1 MCTNSV
7 VHGFTMPNVLLIVVA
22 TLAVALPSA
31 AQERAVEPL
40 ARQVTTNLTL
50 KLPVGSCTVPQL
62 AAWIASQLD
71 IPSGVELLPG
81 PCTSPDQP
89 MAEEIPLMS
98 MPFQDVL
105 DLLIKVDSRY
115 YWVYSDGVVVV
126 RPLDAWKKKDHFLH
140 DTLQSLELK
149 EQNVGAAMDQIF
161 ARPGRIVG
169 SGELIMSNDPT
180 LVTLSLGPVSRIEAL
195 DAVVRTHGRTRWEVG
210 YCLPEIESDVATAWL
225 YVYDEGVARPRSGLG
240 VRGPFAREG
249 SSRTANRCP
258 ARQ

>member
-1 MCTNSV
+1 MCTNSL

-240 VRGPFAREG
+240 VHGPFAREG
-249 SSRTANRCP
+249 SNRTVNRCR
-258 ARQ
+258 ARK